1 MVVMEFKLKECHRDV
16 SDKELLDDLRRV
28 AELLSK
34 ENLSM
39 LEYQKNGKYHPST
52 IARRFGGWRKSLKN
66 AGLSLKKNWATYEYC
81 DDETMFFE
89 DMRVVASKLDKE
101 YITTGDYV
109 KHGKYSKKTMLH
121 RYGSWDV
128 ILQKAG
134 LKPTP
139 YRLGKGKTI
148 SDEELFQ
155 DIERVWIKLGRQPT
169 ITDVKNGEFSFGQ
182 NTFARHFGGWRG
194 ALEAFIKYVNSD
206 DNEVSPPSNNSEQ
219 QAKVETRVNQHKQS
233 NPIEREEKV
242 ADGPKNHKTNRDINL
257 RLRFKVMA
265 RDNFKCCMC
274 GRSPA
279 TDPSV
284 VLHIDHIKP
293 WAKGGETTMDNLQTL
308 CSKCNLG
315 KSDIM
320 L

>member
-1 MVVMEFKLKECHRDV
+1 M
-16 SDKELLDDLRRV
+16 
-28 AELLSK
+28 
-34 ENLSM
+34 
-39 LEYQKNGKYHPST
+39 
-52 IARRFGGWRKSLKN
+52 
-66 AGLSLKKNWATYEYC
+66 
-81 DDETMFFE
+81 
-89 DMRVVASKLDKE
+89 
-101 YITTGDYV
+101 
-109 KHGKYSKKTMLH
+109 
-121 RYGSWDV
+121 
-128 ILQKAG
+128 AG
-134 LKPTP
+134 LKSTP
-139 YRLGKGKTI
+139 YRLGKGKEI

-182 NTFARHFGGWRG
+182 NTFVRRFGGWRG

-206 DNEVSPPSNNSEQ
+206 DNVVSTPSYESEQ
-219 QAKVETRVNQHKQS
+219 QTKVETNIIQHKQS
-233 NPIEREEKV
+233 DFVEKEDV
-242 ADGPKNHKTNRDINL
+242 VDDSSKNHKTNRDINL